1 MTSWAECA
9 RGEAISIPPVHT
21 RSLLKIENPSPEKA
35 RLHLEYVDD
44 DNVKT
49 IDPTVSA
56 KINTFC
62 FTKDMITRLKNKVG
76 GQNTSYE
83 IICAHIWRHTTKARE
98 HSHGKKVGFI
108 SIVNMRERAD
118 PPLGKAYF
126 GNAFMWTIATATS
139 VELEEEDLASTA
151 ERIHRSLI
159 SCTNETYQNWLH
171 WLELYGRDA
180 MFKCCSLN
188 NARTRA
194 SSSHNFPVFKVDFG
208 WGKPLAARLPSACD
222 LGKIIF
228 FPGKDIPGNID
239 VVLSLPTHVMNRL
252 ESEKAFTN
260 P

>member
-1 MTSWAECA
+1 MSSWAECA

-35 RLHLEYVDD
+35 RIHLEHVDD
-44 DNVKT
+44 DDVKN
-49 IDPTVSA
+49 IGQTVSV
-56 KINTFC
+56 KMNTFC

-98 HSHGKKVGFI
+98 HLHGKKVGFI
-108 SIVNMRERAD
+108 SIVNMRERVD
-118 PPLGKAYF
+118 PALGKAYF

-159 SCTNETYQNWLH
+159 SCTNETFHNWLH
-171 WLELYGRDA
+171 WLEVYDRDA
-180 MFKCCSLN
+180 MFECCSLN
-188 NARTRA
+188 NARIRA

-208 WGKPLAARLPSACD
+208 WGKPLAAQLPSAD
-222 LGKIIF
+222 DPGKIIF

-239 VVLSLPTHVMNRL
+239 VVLALPTHVMNRL
-252 ESEKAFTN
+252 ESDKAFTN